1 MEETVRLMIRDVR
14 KKAGITQLGLAKEI
28 GVDTKTIGN
37 WERGETIPNA
47 AQVWACAV
55 ALGTDPNTVLGWYE
69 EHPREAPAPDPAH
82 RGLVESYDSLSEEG
96 REVADS
102 VMAGLRVTHP
112 KSGDLPCLGQET
124 A

>member
-1 MEETVRLMIRDVR
+1 MEIQLKRLRREAGYKSRDAFAAALGDPYNAR
-14 KKAGITQLGLAKEI
+14 QIKAWEI
-28 GVDTKTIGN
+28 G
-37 WERGETIPNA
+37 ERKLSLE
-47 AQVWACAV
+47 QACVIADF
-55 ALGTDPNTVLGWYE
+55 LGCSLDELAG
-69 EHPREAPAPDPAH
+69 RRFRRIEADPDPAH

-102 VMAGLRVTHP
+102 VIAGLRVTHP

>member
-1 MEETVRLMIRDVR
+1 MEIQLKRLRREAGYKSRDAFAAALGDPYNAR
-14 KKAGITQLGLAKEI
+14 QIKAWEI
-28 GVDTKTIGN
+28 G
-37 WERGETIPNA
+37 ERKLSLE
-47 AQVWACAV
+47 QACVIADFLECSLDEL
-55 ALGTDPNTVLGWYE
+55 AGRSFRKL
-69 EHPREAPAPDPAH
+69 EADPDPAH

>member
-1 MEETVRLMIRDVR
+1 MILKIKELRKQSHMSQTELAEAIGSSLRTVG
-14 KKAGITQLGLAKEI
+14 A
-28 GVDTKTIGN
+28 
-37 WERGETIPNA
+37 WERGENVPNA
-47 AQVWACAV
+47 EQVWACAV

-69 EHPREAPAPDPAH
+69 EHPRKAPAPDPAH

-112 KSGDLPCLGQET
+112 KSGDLPCL
-124 A
+124 APASPASA

>member
-1 MEETVRLMIRDVR
+1 MEIQLKRLRKEAGYKNRRDF
-14 KKAGITQLGLAKEI
+14 AT
-28 GVDTKTIGN
+28 
-37 WERGETIPNA
+37 
-47 AQVWACAV
+47 
-55 ALGTDPNTVLGWYE
+55 ALGGNFTERRITSWENGERMMSLEQACVIADFLECSLDELAG
-69 EHPREAPAPDPAH
+69 RSFRRLEADPDPAH

>member
-1 MEETVRLMIRDVR
+1 MEIQLKRLRREAGYKSRDAFAAALGGPYNAR
-14 KKAGITQLGLAKEI
+14 QIKAWEI
-28 GVDTKTIGN
+28 G
-37 WERGETIPNA
+37 ERKLSLE
-47 AQVWACAV
+47 QACVIADFLECSLDEL
-55 ALGTDPNTVLGWYE
+55 AGRSFE
-69 EHPREAPAPDPAH
+69 RIEADPDPAH

>member
-1 MEETVRLMIRDVR
+1 MEIQLKRLRKEAGYKNRRDF
-14 KKAGITQLGLAKEI
+14 AT
-28 GVDTKTIGN
+28 
-37 WERGETIPNA
+37 
-47 AQVWACAV
+47 
-55 ALGTDPNTVLGWYE
+55 ALGGNFTERRITSWENGERMMSLEQACVIADFLGCSLDE
-69 EHPREAPAPDPAH
+69 LAGRRFEAPEAIAPDPAH

>member
-1 MEETVRLMIRDVR
+1 MEIQLKRLRKEAGYKNRRDF
-14 KKAGITQLGLAKEI
+14 AT
-28 GVDTKTIGN
+28 
-37 WERGETIPNA
+37 
-47 AQVWACAV
+47 
-55 ALGTDPNTVLGWYE
+55 ALGGNFTERRITSWENGERMMSLEQACVIADFLGCSLDE
-69 EHPREAPAPDPAH
+69 LAGRRFEAPEAPAPDPGH
-82 RGLVESYDSLSEEG
+82 RDLVESYDSLSEEG

>member
-1 MEETVRLMIRDVR
+1 MEIQLKRLRKEAGYKNRRDF
-14 KKAGITQLGLAKEI
+14 AT
-28 GVDTKTIGN
+28 
-37 WERGETIPNA
+37 
-47 AQVWACAV
+47 
-55 ALGTDPNTVLGWYE
+55 ALGGNFTERRITSWENGERMMSLEQACVIADFLGCSLDE
-69 EHPREAPAPDPAH
+69 LAGRRIEATEAPAPDPAH

>member
-1 MEETVRLMIRDVR
+1 MILKIKELRKQSHMSQTELAEAIGSSLRTVG
-14 KKAGITQLGLAKEI
+14 A
-28 GVDTKTIGN
+28 
-37 WERGETIPNA
+37 WERGENVPNA
-47 AQVWACAV
+47 EQVWACAV

-69 EHPREAPAPDPAH
+69 EHPREATAPDPAH

>member
-1 MEETVRLMIRDVR
+1 MILKIKELRKQSHMSQTELAEAIGSSLRTVG
-14 KKAGITQLGLAKEI
+14 A
-28 GVDTKTIGN
+28 
-37 WERGETIPNA
+37 WERGENVPNA
-47 AQVWACAV
+47 EQVWACAV

-69 EHPREAPAPDPAH
+69 GHPGEAPAPDPAH

-112 KSGDLPCLGQET
+112 KSCDLPCLGQET